1 MKKTLIAAALGA
13 LALPFA
19 FAADAPKPAVKPEVK
34 TTAPVK
40 KHRHAKKIAAKK
52 TAPAATPS
60 TPAAPNK

>member
-1 MKKTLIAAALGA
+1 MKRILIAAALGA

-19 FAADAPKPAVKPEVK
+19 FAADAPKPPVKPEAR

-40 KHRHAKKIAAKK
+40 KHPRGKKTVTKK